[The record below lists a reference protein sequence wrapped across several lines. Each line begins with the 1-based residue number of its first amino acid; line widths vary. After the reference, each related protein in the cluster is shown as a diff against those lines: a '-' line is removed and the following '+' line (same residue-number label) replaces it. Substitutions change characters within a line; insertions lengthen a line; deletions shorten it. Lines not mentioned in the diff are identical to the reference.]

1 MARPAS
7 AQPRQLLQFLEW
19 TLLGIVTF
27 VEFLDGPSLGPP
39 RFPLLNL
46 ACLVIFTAM
55 GFKLPQQAA
64 LLIKGFY
71 TVIELGL
78 IVVATEMGG
87 IRLVSLL
94 FVVFV
99 MRNALL
105 FSQRQR
111 HWVALAAFT
120 LFAVFQQRRLWL
132 ISSLLAPAV
141 VARIQPVLWS
151 VILLV
156 GLIVLFLQLLMD
168 AWLSDY
174 DSRQQLEAANIRL
187 RQYAIRIEDLAT
199 LQERNRIAREI
210 HDALGHSL
218 TALNLN
224 LQAAVKLWHRDAT
237 EAHTLVTEAQ
247 ELSIT
252 ALNAVRQSVQ
262 TLRADPLQG
271 QSLGQ
276 ALTPLLASFQ
286 KTTGILPTVQIEIP
300 KTLTKEL
307 SLTVYRIVQE
317 TLTNIAK
324 HAAATQV
331 ELICTLS
338 QTAEPVLVLTVQ
350 DNGRGFTPTQNT
362 TGFGLQGIQ
371 ERVTA
376 LGGQLMVMS
385 TPGYGCQIEVHVP
398 LTPVEEI

>member
-71 TVIELGL
+71 TLIELGL

-111 HWVALAAFT
+111 HLVALAAFT
-120 LFAVFQQRRLWL
+120 LFAVFQQRRLWF

-224 LQAAVKLWHRDAT
+224 LQAATKLWHRDAT

-247 ELSIT
+247 ELSIA

-331 ELICTLS
+331 ELTCTLS

-376 LGGQLMVMS
+376 FGGQLMVMS

>member
-1 MARPAS
+1 
-7 AQPRQLLQFLEW
+7 LEW

-71 TVIELGL
+71 TMIELGL
-78 IVVATEMGG
+78 IVVATELGG

-105 FSQRQR
+105 FRQRQR
-111 HWVALAAFT
+111 HLVALAAFT
-120 LFAVFQQRRLWL
+120 LFIVFQQRRLWL
-132 ISSLLAPAV
+132 ISGLLAPAV
-141 VARIQPVLWS
+141 IARIQPVLWS
-151 VILLV
+151 VVLLL

-174 DSRQQLEAANIRL
+174 DSRQQLEAANVRL

-224 LQAAVKLWHRDAT
+224 LQAANKLWNRDAT
-237 EAHTLVTEAQ
+237 EARTLVAEAQ
-247 ELSIT
+247 HLSVA
-252 ALNAVRQSVQ
+252 ALSAVRQSVQ

-271 QSLGQ
+271 QPLAQ
-276 ALTPLLASFQ
+276 ALTPLLTSFQ
-286 KTTGILPTVQIEIP
+286 KTTGIVPTVQIVLPEA
-300 KTLTKEL
+300 LNKEL
-307 SLTVYRIVQE
+307 SLTAYRIVQE
-317 TLTNIAK
+317 ALTNIAK

-331 ELICTLS
+331 ELTCTLS
-338 QTAEPVLVLTVQ
+338 PPVESFLILMIQ
-350 DNGRGFTPTQNT
+350 DNGKGFTPAQNT
-362 TGFGLQGIQ
+362 TGFGLQGMQ
-371 ERVTA
+371 ERVAT
-376 LGGQLMVMS
+376 LRGQFMVMS
-385 TPGYGCQIEVHVP
+385 TPGHGCQLTARLPLNSAEEVQ
-398 LTPVEEI
+398 